1 MTYTRTIAKLENKH
15 GEQIVLTASAAG
27 NSDTGPVVSLS
38 LFPRGVYDAIRNEYQ
53 GIKINSI
60 KLGAAYVKMMAP
72 EIDTV
77 CGICP
82 LKTTKSA
89 KKINQFGC
97 YVQTVGQSAS
107 QPASYCK
114 NADDRID
121 GMGWD
126 LQGLASVLDMSE
138 ATQIR
143 SMVAGDAGMMTREDW
158 EILEDFIRSNPK
170 VIRDIVI
177 QWAWLGYTH
186 QPDAVWLQNTH
197 QLSTQSTKDNP
208 YGQAT
213 RAIKNGWGVFHLLGK
228 DVTER
233 HPDMAL
239 CHKQE
244 KKSRGEKGTCSR
256 CPIPCD
262 GKGKRATAVINH
274 GPGSSHAKKRVL
286 AMWTGRKVAA

>member
-1 MTYTRTIAKLENKH
+1 MDYTRTIAKLENKH
-15 GEQIVLTASAAG
+15 GQPVVLTATAAG
-27 NSDTGPVVSLS
+27 NGDTGEVVSLS
-38 LFPRGVYDAIRNEYQ
+38 LFPKGVYDAIREEYRGVQ
-53 GIKINSI
+53 INSI
-60 KLGAAYVKMMAP
+60 KLGAEYVKMMAP
-72 EIDTV
+72 EIKTV

-82 LKTTKSA
+82 LQTTKGA

-107 QPASYCK
+107 QPASYCR

-126 LQGLASVLDMSE
+126 LQGLASVLDMSG

-143 SMVAGDAGMMTREDW
+143 SMVAGDAGMLTREDW
-158 EILEDFIRSNPK
+158 ETLEDFIRSNPK

-197 QLSTQSTKDNP
+197 QLSTQSTQGNP

-213 RAIKNGWGVFHLLGK
+213 RNIKKGWGVFHVLGK

-233 HPDMAL
+233 HPDMSL
-239 CHKQE
+239 CYKQE
-244 KKSRGEKGTCSR
+244 QKHRGLSGTCSR
-256 CPIPCD
+256 CPMPCD
-262 GKGKRATAVINH
+262 GEGRRATVVVNH
-274 GPGSSHAKKRVL
+274 GPGSSHAKKRIL
-286 AMWTGRKVAA
+286 TMWTGQ